1 MRTGIV
7 VFPGSNCDR
16 DVHHVLNDVMGINA
30 QYIWHTEESIDQ
42 YDALI
47 LPGGFSYGD
56 RLRAGVIA
64 AQSPI
69 VEAIKKKAQEGLPIL
84 GICNGFQILVE
95 AGILPGAL
103 VKNVK
108 LKFSCKWLKM
118 EVLNVNTP
126 FTNMFRLNDEITIPI
141 AHGEGRFV
149 ISDDKIPQLK
159 QNNQIVFKYKDQ
171 NPNGSTEMIAAI
183 CNKEGNVMGLM
194 PHPER
199 ASEPILSPNQTKSN
213 AGLIFRSLKNFL
225 SPHLKTE
232 LMI

>member
-1 MRTGIV
+1 VKAGIV

-16 DVHHVLNDVMGINA
+16 DVYHVLNDIIGLSS
-30 QYIWHTEESIDQ
+30 QYVWHTEKSIDD
-42 YDALI
+42 YDTLI

-69 VEAIKKKAQEGLPIL
+69 VEVIKKKADEGLPIL

-95 AGILPGAL
+95 AGLLPGAL

-108 LKFSCKWLKM
+108 LEFSCKWLEM
-118 EVLNVNTP
+118 EVLNINTP
-126 FTNMFRLNDEITIPI
+126 FTNLFKLNEQISIPI
-141 AHGEGRFV
+141 AHGEGRYV
-149 ISDDKIPQLK
+149 ISDDKLHDLY
-159 QNNQIVFKYKDQ
+159 QNNQVVFKYKDQ

-183 CNKEGNVMGLM
+183 CNEGGNVMGLM

-213 AGLIFRSLKNFL
+213 AGLIFFSLKNFL
-225 SPHLKTE
+225 SSCIKN
-232 LMI
+232 

>member
-1 MRTGIV
+1 VKLGIV
-7 VFPGSNCDR
+7 VFPGSNCER
-16 DVHHVLNDVMGINA
+16 DVHHVLNDVIGISA
-30 QYIWHTEESIDQ
+30 QYVWHMEKSIDD

-69 VEAIKKKAQEGLPIL
+69 VEAIKIKAEEGLPIL

-95 AGILPGAL
+95 AGLLPGAL
-103 VKNVK
+103 IKNVK
-108 LKFSCKWLKM
+108 LKFSCKWLEM

-126 FTNMFRLNDEITIPI
+126 FTNLFRVNDKISIPI
-141 AHGEGRFV
+141 AHGEGRYV
-149 ISDDKIPQLK
+149 IGDDKLHDLYE
-159 QNNQIVFKYKDQ
+159 NNQVVFKYKDQ

-183 CNKEGNVMGLM
+183 CNEKGNVMGLM

-199 ASEPILSPNQTKSN
+199 ASEPILSPDQKKSN
-213 AGLIFRSLKNFL
+213 ADLIFLSLKNFL
-225 SPHLKTE
+225 SSYIKN
-232 LMI
+232 

>member
-1 MRTGIV
+1 MKTGIV

-30 QYIWHTEESIDQ
+30 QYIWHTKESIDE

-64 AQSPI
+64 AKSPI
-69 VEAIKKKAQEGLPIL
+69 VESIKQKAHEGLPIL

-95 AGILPGAL
+95 AGLLPGAL

-126 FTNMFRLNDEITIPI
+126 FTNMFKLNDEIQIPI

-149 ISDDKIPQLK
+149 IGDDSLEELK

-183 CNKEGNVMGLM
+183 CSKEGNVMGLM

-199 ASEPILSPNQTKSN
+199 ASEPILSPNHTSSN
-213 AGLIFRSLKNFL
+213 AGLIFRSLKKFL
-225 SPHLKTE
+225 SSHLKN
-232 LMI
+232 

>member
-1 MRTGIV
+1 MRAGIV

-30 QYIWHTEESIDQ
+30 RYIWHTEESIDE

-69 VEAIKKKAQEGLPIL
+69 VEAIKKKAKEGLPIL

-95 AGILPGAL
+95 AGLLPGAL
-103 VKNVK
+103 IKNAK

-126 FTNMFRLNDEITIPI
+126 FTNMFTLNEEIPIPI

-149 ISDDKIPQLK
+149 MSDDKIHELK

-171 NPNGSTEMIAAI
+171 NPNGSTDMIAAI

-199 ASEPILSPNQTKSN
+199 ASEPILLPNQTKSN
-213 AGLIFRSLKNFL
+213 AGLIFHSLKKFL
-225 SPHLKTE
+225 SSHIKN
-232 LMI
+232 

>member
-1 MRTGIV
+1 VKAGIV

-16 DVHHVLNDVMGINA
+16 DVYQVLNDVIGIRA
-30 QYIWHTEESIDQ
+30 QYIWHTEHSIND

-69 VEAIKKKAQEGLPIL
+69 VEVIKKRAEEGLPIL

-95 AGILPGAL
+95 AELLPGGL

-108 LKFSCKWLKM
+108 LEFSCKWLEM
-118 EVLNVNTP
+118 EVLNINTP
-126 FTNMFRLNDEITIPI
+126 FTNLFKLNEQISIPI
-141 AHGEGRFV
+141 AHGEGRYV
-149 ISDDKIPQLK
+149 IGDNKLHDLY
-159 QNNQIVFKYKDQ
+159 QNNQVVFKYKDQ

-183 CNKEGNVMGLM
+183 CNEEGNVVGLM

-213 AGLIFRSLKNFL
+213 AGLIFFSLKNFL
-225 SPHLKTE
+225 SSCIKK
-232 LMI
+232 

>member
-1 MRTGIV
+1 VKAGIV

-16 DVHHVLNDVMGINA
+16 DVYHVLNDVTGLSS
-30 QYIWHTEESIDQ
+30 QYIWHTENSIDD

-69 VEAIKKKAQEGLPIL
+69 VQVIKKKADEGLPIL
-84 GICNGFQILVE
+84 GICNGFQILAE
-95 AGILPGAL
+95 AGLLPGAL

-108 LKFSCKWLKM
+108 LEFSCKWLEM
-118 EVLNVNTP
+118 EVLNINTP
-126 FTNMFRLNDEITIPI
+126 FTNLFKLNEQISIPI
-141 AHGEGRFV
+141 AHGEGRYV
-149 ISDDKIPQLK
+149 ISDDKLHDLY
-159 QNNQIVFKYKDQ
+159 QNNQVVFKYKDQ

-183 CNKEGNVMGLM
+183 CNEEGNVVGLM

-213 AGLIFRSLKNFL
+213 AGLIFFSLKNFL
-225 SPHLKTE
+225 SSCIKN
-232 LMI
+232 

>member
-1 MRTGIV
+1 MKTGIV

-16 DVHHVLNDVMGINA
+16 DVHHVLNDVVRLNA
-30 QYIWHTEESIDQ
+30 EYVWHTEKSIED

-69 VEAIKKKAQEGLPIL
+69 VEAIKKKADEGLPIL

-95 AGILPGAL
+95 AGLLPGAL
-103 VKNVK
+103 IKNVK
-108 LKFSCKWLKM
+108 LKFSCKWLEM

-126 FTNMFRLNDEITIPI
+126 FTNMFRINDKISIPI
-141 AHGEGRFV
+141 AHGEGRYV
-149 ISDDKIPQLK
+149 ISDDKLHDLNE
-159 QNNQIVFKYKDQ
+159 NNQIVFKYKDQ

-199 ASEPILSPNQTKSN
+199 ASEPILSPDQTSSN
-213 AGLIFRSLKNFL
+213 AVLIFLSLKNFL
-225 SPHLKTE
+225 SSYLKN
-232 LMI
+232 

>member
-1 MRTGIV
+1 MKTGIV

-16 DVHHVLNDVMGINA
+16 DVHHVLNDVVGINA
-30 QYIWHTEESIDQ
+30 EFVWHMEKSIED

-69 VEAIKKKAQEGLPIL
+69 VEAIKKKANEGLPIL

-95 AGILPGAL
+95 AGLLPGAL

-108 LKFSCKWLKM
+108 LKFSCKWLEM

-126 FTNMFRLNDEITIPI
+126 FTNLFRINDQINIPI
-141 AHGEGRFV
+141 AHGEGRYI
-149 ISDDKIPQLK
+149 ISDDKLHDLNE
-159 QNNQIVFKYKDQ
+159 NNQIVFKYKDQ

-199 ASEPILSPNQTKSN
+199 ASEPILLPNQTTSN
-213 AGLIFRSLKNFL
+213 AGLIFLSLKNFL
-225 SPHLKTE
+225 SSYIKN
-232 LMI
+232 

>member
-1 MRTGIV
+1 MKVGIV

-16 DVHHVLNDVMGINA
+16 DVYHVLNEVLGISS
-30 QYIWHTEESIDQ
+30 QYVWHTDTSIDN

-69 VEAIKKKAQEGLPIL
+69 LEEIKKKAEKGLPIL

-95 AGILPGAL
+95 AGLLPGAL
-103 VKNVK
+103 VKNTS
-108 LKFSCKWLKM
+108 LQFSCKWLKI

-126 FTNMFRLNDEITIPI
+126 FTNLFKLNDQINIPI
-141 AHGEGRFV
+141 AHGEGRYV
-149 ISDDKIPQLK
+149 VDKDQLK
-159 QNNQIVFKYKDQ
+159 HLYKNNQIVFKYKDE

-183 CNKEGNVMGLM
+183 CNEDGNVMGLM

-199 ASEPILSPNQTKSN
+199 ATESILIPNETNSN
-213 AGLIFRSLKNFL
+213 ARLIFLSLENFL
-225 SPHLKTE
+225 SNLVRN
-232 LMI
+232 

>member
-1 MRTGIV
+1 MKVGIV

-16 DVHHVLNDVMGINA
+16 DVHHVLNDVIGISA
-30 QYIWHTEESIDQ
+30 QYVWHMEKSIID

-69 VEAIKKKAQEGLPIL
+69 VEAIKKKAEEGLPIL

-95 AGILPGAL
+95 AGLLPGAL
-103 VKNVK
+103 IKNVK
-108 LKFSCKWLKM
+108 LKFSCKWLEM

-126 FTNMFRLNDEITIPI
+126 FTNLFRLNDKISIPI
-141 AHGEGRFV
+141 AHGEGRYV
-149 ISDDKIPQLK
+149 ISDDKLHDLYE
-159 QNNQIVFKYKDQ
+159 NNQVVFKYKDK

-183 CNKEGNVMGLM
+183 CNEEGNVMGLM

-213 AGLIFRSLKNFL
+213 AGLIFLSLKNFL
-225 SPHLKTE
+225 SSYIKN
-232 LMI
+232 

>member
-1 MRTGIV
+1 LRVGIV

-16 DVHHVLNDVMGINA
+16 DVHHVLNDVMEINA

-64 AQSPI
+64 AKSPI
-69 VEAIKKKAQEGLPIL
+69 VEAIKKKAYEGLPIL

-95 AGILPGAL
+95 AGLLPGAL
-103 VKNVK
+103 IKNVK
-108 LKFSCKWLKM
+108 LQFSCKWLKM
-118 EVLNVNTP
+118 EVLNVKTP

-149 ISDDKIPQLK
+149 INDDKLRELK

-183 CNKEGNVMGLM
+183 CNKECNVMGLM

-199 ASEPILSPNQTKSN
+199 ALEPILSPNKTKSN
-213 AGLIFRSLKNFL
+213 AGLIFHSLKNFL
-225 SPHLKTE
+225 SPHTKN
-232 LMI
+232 

>member
-1 MRTGIV
+1 VKTGIV

-16 DVHHVLNDVMGINA
+16 DVHHVLNDIVGVNA
-30 QYIWHTEESIDQ
+30 EYVWHTEKSIED

-69 VEAIKKKAQEGLPIL
+69 VEAIKKKADEGLPIL

-95 AGILPGAL
+95 AGLLPGAL

-108 LKFSCKWLKM
+108 LKFSCKWLEM

-126 FTNMFRLNDEITIPI
+126 FTNLFRLNDQISIPI
-141 AHGEGRFV
+141 AHGEGRYV
-149 ISDDKIPQLK
+149 ISDDKLHDLNE
-159 QNNQIVFKYKDQ
+159 NNQIVFKYKDQ

-199 ASEPILSPNQTKSN
+199 ASEPILSPDQTSSN
-213 AGLIFRSLKNFL
+213 AALIFLSLKNFL
-225 SPHLKTE
+225 SSYLK
-232 LMI
+232 I

>member
-1 MRTGIV
+1 MKAGIV

-16 DVHHVLNDVMGINA
+16 DVHHILNNVIGISA
-30 QYIWHTEESIDQ
+30 QYVWHTEKTIDD

-64 AQSPI
+64 AKSPI
-69 VEAIKKKAQEGLPIL
+69 VYAIMKQADEGLPIL

-95 AGILPGAL
+95 AGLLPGAL
-103 VKNVK
+103 VKNDK
-108 LKFSCKWLKM
+108 LKFSCKWLEM

-126 FTNMFRLNDEITIPI
+126 FTNLFRLNDKIKIPI
-141 AHGEGRFV
+141 AHGEGRYV
-149 ISDDKIPQLK
+149 IDNDKLNELH

-171 NPNGSTEMIAAI
+171 NPNGSTEMIAAV
-183 CNKEGNVMGLM
+183 CNKRGNVMGLM

-199 ASEPILSPNQTKSN
+199 ASESILSANKTNSN
-213 AGLIFRSLKNFL
+213 AGLIFKSLKNFL
-225 SPHLKTE
+225 TPYIKN
-232 LMI
+232 

>member
-1 MRTGIV
+1 MKTGIV

-16 DVHHVLNDVMGINA
+16 DVHHVLNDVVGINA
-30 QYIWHTEESIDQ
+30 EYVWHTEKSIEG

-69 VEAIKKKAQEGLPIL
+69 VEAIKKKANEGLPIL

-95 AGILPGAL
+95 AGLLPGAL
-103 VKNVK
+103 IKNVK
-108 LKFSCKWLKM
+108 LKFSCKWLEM
-118 EVLNVNTP
+118 EVLNANTP
-126 FTNMFRLNDEITIPI
+126 FTNLFKLNDQINIPI
-141 AHGEGRFV
+141 AHGEGRYI
-149 ISDDKIPQLK
+149 ISDDKLHDLNE
-159 QNNQIVFKYKDQ
+159 NNQIVFKYKNQ

-199 ASEPILSPNQTKSN
+199 ASEPILLPNQTTSN
-213 AGLIFRSLKNFL
+213 AGLIFLSLKNFL
-225 SPHLKTE
+225 SSYIKN
-232 LMI
+232 

>member
-1 MRTGIV
+1 VRTGIV

-16 DVHHVLNDVMGINA
+16 DVHHILNDVMGINA
-30 QYIWHTEESIDQ
+30 QYIWHTKESIDD

-47 LPGGFSYGD
+47 LPGGFTYGD

-95 AGILPGAL
+95 AGLLPGAL

-126 FTNMFRLNDEITIPI
+126 FTNMFRLNDEIPIPI

-149 ISDDKIPQLK
+149 IDDDTLEELK
-159 QNNQIVFKYKDQ
+159 QNNQIVFKYKDE

-183 CNKEGNVMGLM
+183 CSKEGNVMGLM

-199 ASEPILSPNQTKSN
+199 ASEPILSPNQTSSN
-213 AGLIFRSLKNFL
+213 AGLIFRSLKKFL
-225 SPHLKTE
+225 SSHIKN
-232 LMI
+232 

>member
-30 QYIWHTEESIDQ
+30 QYIWHTEDSIDE

-95 AGILPGAL
+95 AGLLPGAL

-118 EVLNVNTP
+118 EVFNINTP
-126 FTNMFRLNDEITIPI
+126 FTNMFRLNEEITIPI

-149 ISDDKIPQLK
+149 ISNDKIPELK
-159 QNNQIVFKYKDQ
+159 RNNQIVFKYKDQ

-213 AGLIFRSLKNFL
+213 AGLIFRSLKKFL
-225 SPHLKTE
+225 SSYIKN
-232 LMI
+232 

>member
-1 MRTGIV
+1 VKVGIV

-16 DVHHVLNDVMGINA
+16 DVHHVLNEVIGISA
-30 QYIWHTEESIDQ
+30 QYVWHMEKSIID
-42 YDALI
+42 YDALV

-69 VEAIKKKAQEGLPIL
+69 VEAIKKKAEEGLPIL

-95 AGILPGAL
+95 AGLLPGAL
-103 VKNVK
+103 IKNVK
-108 LKFSCKWLKM
+108 LKFSCKWLEM
-118 EVLNVNTP
+118 EVLNVKTP
-126 FTNMFRLNDEITIPI
+126 FTNLFKLNDRICIPI
-141 AHGEGRFV
+141 AHGEGRYV
-149 ISDDKIPQLK
+149 ISDDKLHDLYE
-159 QNNQIVFKYKDQ
+159 NNQVVFKYKDQ

-183 CNKEGNVMGLM
+183 CNEEGNVMGLM

-213 AGLIFRSLKNFL
+213 AGLIFLSLKNFL
-225 SPHLKTE
+225 SSYIKN
-232 LMI
+232 

>member
-1 MRTGIV
+1 MRAGIV

-30 QYIWHTEESIDQ
+30 QYIWHTEESINQ

-95 AGILPGAL
+95 AGLLPGAL

-108 LKFSCKWLKM
+108 LQFSCKWLKM

-126 FTNMFRLNDEITIPI
+126 FTNMFRLNDEIAIPI

-149 ISDDKIPQLK
+149 IDDDKLHELK

-213 AGLIFRSLKNFL
+213 AGLIFHSLKNFL
-225 SPHLKTE
+225 STYIKK
-232 LMI
+232 

>member
-1 MRTGIV
+1 
-7 VFPGSNCDR
+7 
-16 DVHHVLNDVMGINA
+16 MGINA
-30 QYIWHTEESIDQ
+30 QYIWHTEESINQ

-95 AGILPGAL
+95 AGLLPGAL

-108 LKFSCKWLKM
+108 LQFSCKWLKM

-126 FTNMFRLNDEITIPI
+126 FTNMFSLNDEIAVPI

-149 ISDDKIPQLK
+149 IDDDKLHELK

-213 AGLIFRSLKNFL
+213 AGLIFHSLKNFL
-225 SPHLKTE
+225 STYQK
-232 LMI
+232 IK

>member
-95 AGILPGAL
+95 AGLLPGAL

-213 AGLIFRSLKNFL
+213 AGLIFRSLKKFL
-225 SPHLKTE
+225 SSYIKN
-232 LMI
+232 

>member
-1 MRTGIV
+1 VKLGIV
-7 VFPGSNCDR
+7 VFPGSNCER
-16 DVHHVLNDVMGINA
+16 DVHHVLNDVIGISA
-30 QYIWHTEESIDQ
+30 QYVWHMEKSIDD

-69 VEAIKKKAQEGLPIL
+69 VEAIKIKAEEGLPIL

-95 AGILPGAL
+95 AGLLPGAL
-103 VKNVK
+103 IKNVK
-108 LKFSCKWLKM
+108 LKFSCKWLEM

-126 FTNMFRLNDEITIPI
+126 FTNLFRVNDKISIPI
-141 AHGEGRFV
+141 AHGEGRYV
-149 ISDDKIPQLK
+149 IGDDKLHDLYE
-159 QNNQIVFKYKDQ
+159 NNQVVFKYKDQ

-183 CNKEGNVMGLM
+183 CNENGNVMGLM

-199 ASEPILSPNQTKSN
+199 ASEPILSPDQKKSN
-213 AGLIFRSLKNFL
+213 ADLIFLSLKNFL
-225 SPHLKTE
+225 SSYIKN
-232 LMI
+232 

>member
-30 QYIWHTEESIDQ
+30 QYIWHTEESIDE

-69 VEAIKKKAQEGLPIL
+69 VETIKKKAQEGLPIL

-225 SPHLKTE
+225 SPHIKN
-232 LMI
+232 

>member
-1 MRTGIV
+1 VKVGIV

-16 DVHHVLNDVMGINA
+16 DVHHVLNNVIGISA
-30 QYIWHTEESIDQ
+30 QYVWHMDDSIDDC
-42 YDALI
+42 DALI

-64 AQSPI
+64 ARSPI
-69 VEAIKKKAQEGLPIL
+69 VEAIKKKAEEGLPIL

-95 AGILPGAL
+95 AGLLPGAL
-103 VKNVK
+103 IKNIK
-108 LKFSCKWLKM
+108 LKFSCKWLEM

-126 FTNMFRLNDEITIPI
+126 FTNLFRLNDQISIPI
-141 AHGEGRFV
+141 AHGEGRYV
-149 ISDDKIPQLK
+149 ISDDKLHDLNE
-159 QNNQIVFKYKDQ
+159 NNQVVFKYKDQ

-183 CNKEGNVMGLM
+183 CNEEGNVMGLM

-213 AGLIFRSLKNFL
+213 AGLIFLSLKNFL
-225 SPHLKTE
+225 SSYIKN
-232 LMI
+232 

>member
-1 MRTGIV
+1 MKIGIV

-16 DVHHVLNDVMGINA
+16 DVHHVLNDVVGINA
-30 QYIWHTEESIDQ
+30 EYVWHTEKSIQD

-69 VEAIKKKAQEGLPIL
+69 VEAIKKKADEGLPIL

-95 AGILPGAL
+95 AGLLPGAL

-108 LKFSCKWLKM
+108 LKFSCKWLQM

-126 FTNMFRLNDEITIPI
+126 FTNLFRLNDQINIPI
-141 AHGEGRFV
+141 AHGEGRYI
-149 ISDDKIPQLK
+149 ISDDKLHELNE
-159 QNNQIVFKYKDQ
+159 NNQIVFKYKDQ
-171 NPNGSTEMIAAI
+171 NPNGSTELIAAI

-199 ASEPILSPNQTKSN
+199 ASEPILSPNKTSSN
-213 AGLIFRSLKNFL
+213 AELIFLSLKNFL
-225 SPHLKTE
+225 SSYIKN
-232 LMI
+232 

>member
-1 MRTGIV
+1 VKTGIV

-16 DVHHVLNDVMGINA
+16 DVHHVLNDVVGVNA
-30 QYIWHTEESIDQ
+30 EYVWHTEKSIEG

-69 VEAIKKKAQEGLPIL
+69 VEAIKKKADEGLPIL

-95 AGILPGAL
+95 AGLLPGAL

-108 LKFSCKWLKM
+108 LKFSCKWLEM

-126 FTNMFRLNDEITIPI
+126 FTNLFRLNDQISIPI
-141 AHGEGRFV
+141 AHGEGRYV
-149 ISDDKIPQLK
+149 ISDDKLHDLNE
-159 QNNQIVFKYKDQ
+159 NNQIVFKYKDQ

-199 ASEPILSPNQTKSN
+199 ASEPILSPDQTRSN
-213 AGLIFRSLKNFL
+213 AALIFLSLKNFL
-225 SPHLKTE
+225 SSYLKN
-232 LMI
+232 

>member
-30 QYIWHTEESIDQ
+30 QYIWHTEESIDK

-95 AGILPGAL
+95 AGLLPGAL

-108 LKFSCKWLKM
+108 LQFSCKWLKM

-149 ISDDKIPQLK
+149 IDDDKLHELK

-183 CNKEGNVMGLM
+183 CNTEGNVMGLM

-199 ASEPILSPNQTKSN
+199 ASEPIFSPDQTKSN
-213 AGLIFRSLKNFL
+213 AGLIFHSLKNFL
-225 SPHLKTE
+225 STYIKK
-232 LMI
+232 

>member
-1 MRTGIV
+1 
-7 VFPGSNCDR
+7 
-16 DVHHVLNDVMGINA
+16 MGINA
-30 QYIWHTEESIDQ
+30 QYIWHTEESINQ

-95 AGILPGAL
+95 AGLLPGAL

-108 LKFSCKWLKM
+108 LQFSCKWLKM

-126 FTNMFRLNDEITIPI
+126 FTNMFSLNDEIAIPI

-149 ISDDKIPQLK
+149 IDDDKLHELK

-199 ASEPILSPNQTKSN
+199 ASEPFLSPNQTKSN
-213 AGLIFRSLKNFL
+213 AGLIFHSLKNFL
-225 SPHLKTE
+225 STYIKK
-232 LMI
+232 

>member
-1 MRTGIV
+1 MKVGIV

-16 DVHHVLNDVMGINA
+16 DVHHVLNDVIGISA
-30 QYIWHTEESIDQ
+30 QYVWHMEKSIID

-69 VEAIKKKAQEGLPIL
+69 VEAIKKKAEEGLPIL

-95 AGILPGAL
+95 AGLLPGAL
-103 VKNVK
+103 IKNVK
-108 LKFSCKWLKM
+108 LKFSCKWLEM
-118 EVLNVNTP
+118 QVLNVNTP
-126 FTNMFRLNDEITIPI
+126 FTNLFRLNDKISIPI
-141 AHGEGRFV
+141 AHGEGRYV
-149 ISDDKIPQLK
+149 ISDDKLHDLYE
-159 QNNQIVFKYKDQ
+159 NNQVVFKYKDQ

-183 CNKEGNVMGLM
+183 CNEEGNVMGLM

-199 ASEPILSPNQTKSN
+199 ASEPILLPNQTKSN
-213 AGLIFRSLKNFL
+213 AGLIFLSLKNFL
-225 SPHLKTE
+225 SSYIKN
-232 LMI
+232 

>member
-1 MRTGIV
+1 VKTGIV

-16 DVHHVLNDVMGINA
+16 DVHHVLNDVVGLSVE
-30 QYIWHTEESIDQ
+30 YVWHMERSIED

-69 VEAIKKKAQEGLPIL
+69 VEAIKKKANEGLPIL

-95 AGILPGAL
+95 AGLLPGAL

-108 LKFSCKWLKM
+108 LKFSCKWLEM

-126 FTNMFRLNDEITIPI
+126 FTNLFRLNDQINIPI
-141 AHGEGRFV
+141 AHGEGRYI
-149 ISDDKIPQLK
+149 ISDDKLHDLNE
-159 QNNQIVFKYKDQ
+159 NNQIVFKYKDQ

-199 ASEPILSPNQTKSN
+199 ASEPILLPDQTTSN
-213 AGLIFRSLKNFL
+213 AGLIFLSLKNFL
-225 SPHLKTE
+225 SSYIKN
-232 LMI
+232 

>member
-1 MRTGIV
+1 MKAGIV

-16 DVHHVLNDVMGINA
+16 DVHHILNNVIGISA
-30 QYIWHTEESIDQ
+30 QYIWHTEKMIDD

-64 AQSPI
+64 AKSPI
-69 VEAIKKKAQEGLPIL
+69 VDTIMKQADEGLPIL

-95 AGILPGAL
+95 AGLLPGAL
-103 VKNVK
+103 VKNDK
-108 LKFSCKWLKM
+108 LKFSCKWLEM

-126 FTNMFRLNDEITIPI
+126 FTNLFRLNDKIKIPI
-141 AHGEGRFV
+141 AHGEGRYV
-149 ISDDKIPQLK
+149 IDNDNLNELH

-171 NPNGSTEMIAAI
+171 NPNGSTEMIAAV
-183 CNKEGNVMGLM
+183 CNKRGNVMGLM

-199 ASEPILSPNQTKSN
+199 ASESILSPDKTISN
-213 AGLIFRSLKNFL
+213 AGLIFKSLKNFL
-225 SPHLKTE
+225 TPYIKN
-232 LMI
+232 

>member
-1 MRTGIV
+1 MKTGIV

-16 DVHHVLNDVMGINA
+16 DVHHVLNEVVGMNA
-30 QYIWHTEESIDQ
+30 EYVWHTEKSIED

-69 VEAIKKKAQEGLPIL
+69 VEAIKKKADEGLPIL

-95 AGILPGAL
+95 AGLLPGAL
-103 VKNVK
+103 VKNIK
-108 LKFSCKWLKM
+108 LKFSCKWLAM

-126 FTNMFRLNDEITIPI
+126 FTKLFRLNDQINIPI
-141 AHGEGRFV
+141 AHGEGRYI
-149 ISDDKIPQLK
+149 ISDDKLHDLNE
-159 QNNQIVFKYKDQ
+159 NNQIVFKYKDQ

-199 ASEPILSPNQTKSN
+199 ASEPILLPNQITSK
-213 AGLIFRSLKNFL
+213 AGLIFLSLKKFL
-225 SPHLKTE
+225 SSYIKN
-232 LMI
+232 

>member
-1 MRTGIV
+1 MKTGIV

-16 DVHHVLNDVMGINA
+16 DVHHVLNDVVGINA
-30 QYIWHTEESIDQ
+30 EFVWHMEKSIED

-69 VEAIKKKAQEGLPIL
+69 VEAIKKKANEGLPIL

-95 AGILPGAL
+95 AGLLPGAL

-108 LKFSCKWLKM
+108 LKFSCKWLEM

-126 FTNMFRLNDEITIPI
+126 FTNLFRINDQINIPI
-141 AHGEGRFV
+141 AHGEGRYI
-149 ISDDKIPQLK
+149 ISDDKLHDLNE
-159 QNNQIVFKYKDQ
+159 NNQIVFKYKDQ
-171 NPNGSTEMIAAI
+171 NPNGSTELIAAI

-199 ASEPILSPNQTKSN
+199 ASEPILLPNQTTSN
-213 AGLIFRSLKNFL
+213 AGLIFLSLKNFL
-225 SPHLKTE
+225 SSYIKN
-232 LMI
+232 

>member
-1 MRTGIV
+1 MRVGIV

-16 DVHHVLNDVMGINA
+16 DVHHVLNDVMEINA

-64 AQSPI
+64 AKSPI
-69 VEAIKKKAQEGLPIL
+69 VEAIKKKAYEGLPIL

-95 AGILPGAL
+95 AGLLPGAL
-103 VKNVK
+103 IKNVK
-108 LKFSCKWLKM
+108 LQFSCKWLKM
-118 EVLNVNTP
+118 EVLNVKTP

-149 ISDDKIPQLK
+149 INDDKLRELK

-183 CNKEGNVMGLM
+183 CNKECNVMGLM

-199 ASEPILSPNQTKSN
+199 ALEPILSPNKTKSN
-213 AGLIFRSLKNFL
+213 AGLIFHSLKNFL
-225 SPHLKTE
+225 SPHTKN
-232 LMI
+232 

>member
-30 QYIWHTEESIDQ
+30 QYIWHTKESIDD

-47 LPGGFSYGD
+47 LPGGFTYGD

-95 AGILPGAL
+95 AGLLPGAL

-126 FTNMFRLNDEITIPI
+126 FTNMFRLNDEIPIPI

-149 ISDDKIPQLK
+149 IDDDTLEELK
-159 QNNQIVFKYKDQ
+159 QNNQIVFKYKDE

-183 CNKEGNVMGLM
+183 CSKEGNVMGLM

-199 ASEPILSPNQTKSN
+199 ASEPILSHNQTSSN
-213 AGLIFRSLKNFL
+213 AGLIFRSLKKFL
-225 SPHLKTE
+225 SSHIKN
-232 LMI
+232 

>member
-16 DVHHVLNDVMGINA
+16 DVHHVLNDVMGIKA
-30 QYIWHTEESIDQ
+30 QYVWHTEKSIDE

-69 VEAIKKKAQEGLPIL
+69 VETIKKKAQEGLPIL

-126 FTNMFRLNDEITIPI
+126 FTNMYRLNDEITIPI

-149 ISDDKIPQLK
+149 ISNDKIPELE

-225 SPHLKTE
+225 SHIKN
-232 LMI
+232 